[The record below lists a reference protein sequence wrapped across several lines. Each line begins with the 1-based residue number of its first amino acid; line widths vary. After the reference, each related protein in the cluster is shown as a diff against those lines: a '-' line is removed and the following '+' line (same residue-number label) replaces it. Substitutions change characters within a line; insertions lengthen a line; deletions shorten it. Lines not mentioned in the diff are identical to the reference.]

1 MTINH
6 QEILRM
12 LESHD
17 PNTELSESV
26 QRRQDQIQYI
36 MEQENPDQ
44 TKDLITVAQDFI
56 ELAHLDENELRKKYN
71 IAKFEELKQ
80 QYLDIRIT
88 LINGGIYAELI
99 KYEGKTLPE
108 LLESLESLEIK
119 WCKNLATLPA
129 FPSGLKILSIGKCPN
144 LESVPEF
151 PTGLERLRI
160 EDCPNLTQ
168 ETRDR
173 IKEFNS
179 K

>member
-44 TKDLITVAQDFI
+44 TKDLITVAQDFK
-56 ELAHLDENELRKKYN
+56 ELMNLGGNELRTRYLTKLEHQYPD
-71 IAKFEELKQ
+71 FEFELKNGS
-80 QYLDIRIT
+80 IHAS
-88 LINGGIYAELI
+88 LICKNLEILPEFPPGLKDLYIWDCPNIE
-99 KYEGKTLPE
+99 TLPE
-108 LLESLESLEIK
+108 FLSSLERLRIESCPKLE
-119 WCKNLATLPA
+119 N
-129 FPSGLKILSIGKCPN
+129 
-144 LESVPEF
+144 VPEF
-151 PTGLERLRI
+151 PERLKGLYI

-173 IKEFNS
+173 IKEFQG
-179 K
+179 